1 MRVWFREIVMG
12 VTATSLE
19 MLRGDTAQ
27 LNATVKTGSSVFDLT
42 GATVKFTAK
51 QNISDSAALFQKT
64 IGGGITVTNAS
75 QGALSIEI
83 APADTVTLTD
93 ESSLLV
99 WDLEITRGS
108 QVFTVAHG
116 DLRVTL
122 DVTRP

>member
-1 MRVWFREIVMG
+1 MG

-116 DLRVTL
+116 DLGVTL